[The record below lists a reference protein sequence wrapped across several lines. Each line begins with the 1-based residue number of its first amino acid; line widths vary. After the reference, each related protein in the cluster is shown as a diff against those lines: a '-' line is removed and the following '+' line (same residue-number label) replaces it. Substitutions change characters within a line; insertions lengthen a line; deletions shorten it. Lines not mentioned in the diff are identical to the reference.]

1 MKKICLLL
9 CIATVVS
16 LSAISQEDLKPFK
29 FDLSLGYAIPGGK
42 GAKGGLL
49 FAAEPKFAVIPSLAV
64 GLRMEVAVMAR
75 GTSNQEDYYSEYE
88 VKASGS
94 YVLTADYYF
103 TDNYS
108 FRPFAG
114 AGGGIYTLA
123 AASVSEYDEE
133 VNGSSGKSKFGGLV
147 RAGFEARHFRFGVEY
162 NFVPSTKFEDQYGN
176 ENNITSKNGY
186 LGIKVGICIGG
197 GPR

>member
-9 CIATVVS
+9 CIATVTS
-16 LSAISQEDLKPFK
+16 LSALSQEDLKPFK

-42 GAKGGLL
+42 GAKGGVL
-49 FAAEPKFAVIPSLAV
+49 FAAEPKYAVIPSLAV
-64 GLRMEVAVMAR
+64 GLRMEVAVVAR
-75 GTSNQEDYYSEYE
+75 GTSNQEDNYSEYE

-103 TDNYS
+103 SDNYS

-133 VNGSSGKSKFGGLV
+133 VNGSSAKTKFGGLV

-162 NFVPSTKFEDQYGN
+162 NFVPSTKFEDQYGY

>member
-42 GAKGGLL
+42 GAKGGVL
-49 FAAEPKFAVIPSLAV
+49 FAAEPKYAVIPSLAV
-64 GLRMEVAVMAR
+64 GLRMEVAVVAR
-75 GTSNQEDYYSEYE
+75 GTSNQEDNNSEFE

-94 YVLTADYYF
+94 YLLTADYYF

-108 FRPFAG
+108 FRPFVG
-114 AGGGIYTLA
+114 GGGGIYTLA
-123 AASVSEYDEE
+123 AATVSEYDEE
-133 VNGSSGKSKFGGLV
+133 VNSSSAKSKFGGLA
-147 RAGFEARHFRFGVEY
+147 RAGFESRHFRFGVEY
-162 NFVPSTKFEDQYGN
+162 NFVPSTKFEDQYGS
-176 ENNITSKNGY
+176 ENNITTKNGY